1 MTATSEQ
8 ELLLIGE
15 TWAPAIAGSVRDVL
29 DPASGEVI
37 AQVADAS
44 RADVDA
50 AVSRPAAGGASSATR
65 PSTRSPKP
73 RPFSSGSADPV
84 FST

>member
-44 RADVDA
+44 PGRRRRRGGPGPGGVRRRGLGQHAGC
-50 AVSRPAAGGASSATR
+50 AAGE
-65 PSTRSPKP
+65 
-73 RPFSSGSADPV
+73 DPV
-84 FST
+84 AGR